1 MNKQIHRVLTLWDV
15 IKPKYMHWLNRFQ
28 GTVPWDS
35 NLERSKTSALV
46 TSFIQLA
53 PCEVSDHVK
62 FLDLFMDHPLP
73 LFRQAYGFT
82 TKTRNIFASSP
93 FVPEMMKGN
102 NFPNFK
108 VSWITEVWDNGTTR
122 AATNGEPF
130 PPFENIFF
138 IINPLL
144 FWKNIK
150 QQNMGLC
157 SFTLVNSR

>member
-15 IKPKYMHWLNRFQ
+15 IKPKCMHWLNRFQ

-35 NLERSKTSALV
+35 NLERSKTNALV

-82 TKTRNIFASSP
+82 TKTRTFLLPLPLFRKWWKETTFLTLRFRGSRKYETTGRPGQRRMANLFRHLKIFSLSSIP
-93 FVPEMMKGN
+93 SCFGK
-102 NFPNFK
+102 
-108 VSWITEVWDNGTTR
+108 
-122 AATNGEPF
+122 
-130 PPFENIFF
+130 
-138 IINPLL
+138 
-144 FWKNIK
+144 
-150 QQNMGLC
+150 
-157 SFTLVNSR
+157 TLNSRTWAYVLLHS

>member
-1 MNKQIHRVLTLWDV
+1 MRYYWTDERHQITYRKRVTHAVRMVYGCSRENGVLCTV
-15 IKPKYMHWLNRFQ
+15 ARSWLLFLHDESEWNNFD
-28 GTVPWDS
+28 P
-35 NLERSKTSALV
+35 NIV

-62 FLDLFMDHPLP
+62 FLDLFMHHPLP

-108 VSWITEVWDNGTTR
+108 VSWITEV
-122 AATNGEPF
+122 
-130 PPFENIFF
+130 
-138 IINPLL
+138 
-144 FWKNIK
+144 
-150 QQNMGLC
+150 
-157 SFTLVNSR
+157 